1 MLQQTTHNNSIVDQF
16 TKQAVP
22 FSQKTAMSSDA
33 IFQLMLEMCSA
44 TMQDTVL
51 DVACGPG
58 LTACAVAKV
67 ARHVIGIDLTP
78 AMIERARTRQAEQ
91 GLNNLSWHVGDVY
104 ALPFAD
110 DTFSL
115 VLTRFSFHHFLD
127 PAAVL
132 AEMIRV
138 CAPGGRVMVW
148 DSVPEANKLD
158 AYNELEK
165 LKDPSHARALTEKEL
180 LSIIRASGL
189 TALKTAP
196 FKLEFAVEQQL
207 AGMFPNP
214 GDAEKIRQIYKDN
227 LTTDTVGMGVH
238 QRGDQIHFHYPT
250 MIVVGTKSSFVV
262 PALAESMR

>member
-1 MLQQTTHNNSIVDQF
+1 MLQQTTHNSSIVDQF

-33 IFQLMLEMCSA
+33 IFQLMLEMCA
-44 TMQDTVL
+44 VTARDKVL

-67 ARHVIGIDLTP
+67 AQHVTGIDLTP

-91 GLNNLSWHVGDVY
+91 GLTNLSWHVGDVY
-104 ALPFAD
+104 ALPFVDGA
-110 DTFSL
+110 FSL

-138 CAPGGRVMVW
+138 CATGGRVMVW
-148 DSVPEANKLD
+148 DSVPEASKAA

-165 LKDPSHARALTEKEL
+165 LKDPSHARALTEEEL
-180 LSIIRASGL
+180 LGIIRAAGL
-189 TALKTAP
+189 TELKTAP
-196 FKLEFAVEQQL
+196 FKLGFAVEQQL
-207 AGMFPNP
+207 TGMFPNP
-214 GDAEKIRQIYKDN
+214 GDDEKIRQIYTDN
-227 LTTDTVGMGVH
+227 LTTDTLGMGVYK
-238 QRGDQIHFHYPT
+238 RGETIHFHYPT
-250 MIVVGTKSSFVV
+250 MIIVGTK
-262 PALAESMR
+262 PDQYRAR